1 MLRITRL
8 LFLLSLIVSL
18 AACGY
23 HLRGSG
29 PRTLTVN
36 SVHVQSSGANK
47 LAHEVKNQLNGFG
60 VSTPASAEE
69 AEYVLS
75 LSAERENRKVL
86 TVAADTGKVQ
96 EYEVSFSATMSVT
109 DAAGQELGKNQTI
122 RAKRDL
128 TVDEDAVLGK
138 FEEERTIQEELRK
151 QAASSVLRRLQAVT
165 R

>member
-1 MLRITRL
+1 MLNIVRTF
-8 LFLLSLIVSL
+8 FLLGLL
-18 AACGY
+18 ASIAGCGY

-29 PRTLTVN
+29 PGALSIN
-36 SVHVQSSGANK
+36 SVFVQSSGANK
-47 LAHEVKNQLNGFG
+47 LADEVRNQLNGMG
-60 VSTPASAEE
+60 VSTPGEAEA
-69 AEYVLS
+69 AEYVLN

-96 EYEVSFSATMSVT
+96 EYEISFTAFMSVS
-109 DAAGQELGKNQTI
+109 DAAGQVLSKNQTV

-138 FEEERTIQEELRK
+138 FEEERTIQNELRK
-151 QAASSVLRRLQAVT
+151 QAAANVLRRLQAVT